1 MKMNDR
7 KGTQGPAFKHDFR
20 ALLVLS
26 LVVGAW
32 LGIGIYLLVL
42 QALQG

>member
-7 KGTQGPAFKHDFR
+7 EGTQGPAFKHDFR

-26 LVVGAW
+26 LVVGTW
-32 LGIGIYLLVL
+32 LGVGIYLLVL
-42 QALQG
+42 QALHG

>member
-1 MKMNDR
+1 MNDR
-7 KGTQGPAFKHDFR
+7 KGTQGPVFKPDFR

-32 LGIGIYLLVL
+32 LGIGVYLLVL
-42 QALQG
+42 QALHG